1 MERPIYGNA
10 TPIRHALPFVALTAL
25 VLGVPSF
32 FAPLAV
38 AQTQAPFS
46 ENLDDLESGDF
57 PGKSETEGWSAFKGF
72 PGDSSPSVAVVEGK
86 GTDGSRALAISHSE
100 EFRADNFGLSYQLP
114 QPYLDGVVWLQC
126 RFQPPSEWRAGFFLD
141 ARGPDRGQIIGRIAG
156 EPFDNQLT
164 KKTDIRWHCTWVN
177 DYWRLYTLS
186 QLDTQRWYTITAR
199 IDLDAGML
207 AAWIDD
213 QPLGEEAPL
222 AAEGPFTQLHLSFG
236 GSAESPALV
245 DDLSIGR
252 EAPKGFS
259 DPQLLPEAENDLLF
273 RFAGVG
279 DPQLGFTDYDT
290 DKIKFGLAVD
300 QINRA
305 GVDLSVILGDMVHF
319 NDKVEAYQDLAK
331 LAEGLDSPVY
341 YIRGNHDRLDLY
353 QKYFSEKSDYSFVHG
368 GLRFV
373 VIDAIGNQTGLSDT
387 QIAFIEAE
395 FTAATQAAEEIVL
408 CLHAS
413 PWQNNK
419 KGAATYNQIGAGRDR
434 LRELMKQ
441 HEVLLCLSGH
451 YHTGLWHGLEEE
463 THYLVLGG
471 TATVAGGALGWCLFD
486 VYPDRIVMHQKPL
499 FFGYEKPGVLGVH
512 SRNDWI
518 PYEIL
523 KKSHPYIQQGPLT
536 IQRHRPVKQ

>member
-1 MERPIYGNA
+1 MNSASIRSRTPLVAAFVLCVANCLA
-10 TPIRHALPFVALTAL
+10 T
-25 VLGVPSF
+25 
-32 FAPLAV
+32 LAS
-38 AQTQAPFS
+38 AQTATVGVS
-46 ENLDDLESGDF
+46 ENFDHLDNGEFLAQAEAWSGF
-57 PGKSETEGWSAFKGF
+57 AGF
-72 PGDSSPSVAVVEGK
+72 PGEAKPSATIIAGK
-86 GTDGSRALAISHSE
+86 GADGSQALAISHSE
-100 EFRADNFGLSYQLP
+100 AFRADNFGLTYKLA
-114 QPYLDGVVWLQC
+114 QPYSDGVVWVQC
-126 RFQPPSEWRAGFFLD
+126 RFQPPAEWKAGFFLD
-141 ARGPDRGQIIGRIAG
+141 ARGPERGQIIGRIAAG
-156 EPFDNQLT
+156 PFDNKLT
-164 KKTDIRWHCTWVN
+164 KKTDLRWHCTWMKA
-177 DYWRLYTLS
+177 YWRLYTLS
-186 QLDTQRWYTITAR
+186 QFDTKRWYTVTAR
-199 IDLDAGML
+199 IDLDTGML

-213 QPLGEEAPL
+213 QALGEEAPL
-222 AAEGPFTQLHLSFG
+222 AAKGPFSQLHLSFG

-252 EAPKGFS
+252 KAPAGFA
-259 DPQLLPEAENDLLF
+259 DPQLLPEPEEGMLF

-319 NDKVEAYQDLAK
+319 NDKVEAYEDLAS
-331 LAEGLDSPVY
+331 LAAGLDSPPY

-353 QKYFSEKSDYSFVHG
+353 QKYFSEKSDFSVVHK

-373 VIDAIGNQTGLSDT
+373 VVDAIGNQVGLSE
-387 QIAFIEAE
+387 QQLAFIETE
-395 FTAATQAAEEIVL
+395 FSAASKAVEEIIL
-408 CLHAS
+408 CLHVS

-419 KGAATYNQIGAGRDR
+419 KGAATYNQIGEGRDQ
-434 LRELMKQ
+434 LRALMEQ
-441 HEVLLCLSGH
+441 HKVLLCLSGH

-471 TATVAGGALGWCLFD
+471 TATVGGGALGWCLFD

-518 PYEIL
+518 PYEML
-523 KKSHPYIQQGPLT
+523 KKTYPYIQQGPLT
-536 IQRHRPVKQ
+536 IQRHRPVNQ